1 LHAAGGRGG
10 ERSGRGL
17 IPPAPFS
24 DAEKGERA
32 APHRLAA
39 HPSPHRRGV
48 SRRRRDGVRPLG
60 VAGRRDEEVLDGS
73 C

>member
-1 LHAAGGRGG
+1 
-10 ERSGRGL
+10 
-17 IPPAPFS
+17 
-24 DAEKGERA
+24 
-32 APHRLAA
+32 LAA